1 VRSVAEG
8 DMRIK
13 LTSIM
18 VDDQDKAL
26 RFYTEILGFRKK
38 HDIPV
43 GEYRWITV
51 TSPEGPDDLELALE
65 PNANP
70 AGKTFQEAMFS
81 QGIPLAAFEVADI
94 AGEFTRLTAKGVA
107 FTRQPSEAGPV
118 TLAVF
123 ADTCGNLIQLYQ
135 PARS

>member
-1 VRSVAEG
+1 
-8 DMRIK
+8 MRIK

-18 VDDQDKAL
+18 VDQQEKAL
-26 RFYTEILGFRKK
+26 RFYADVLGFRKK

-51 TSPEGPDDLELALE
+51 VSPEGPDDLELALE

-70 AGKTFQEAMFS
+70 AGKAFQDAMFA
-81 QGIPLAAFEVADI
+81 QKIPVAAFEVADI
-94 AGEFTRLTAKGVA
+94 AAEFTRLTGKGVA
-107 FTRQPSEAGPV
+107 FTQAPTDAGPV
-118 TLAVF
+118 RIAVF

-135 PARS
+135 PA